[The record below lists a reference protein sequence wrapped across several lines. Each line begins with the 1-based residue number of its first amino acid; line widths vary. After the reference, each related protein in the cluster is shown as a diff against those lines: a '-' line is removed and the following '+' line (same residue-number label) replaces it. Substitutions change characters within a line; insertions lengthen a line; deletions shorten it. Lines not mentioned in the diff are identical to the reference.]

1 MFGINFNLT
10 EEQKGYASL
19 FIGVILLL
27 HSFGWFTQWLSGIVM
42 FYAIFLIVYGVLK
55 TQVVKR
61 TIACVMQSSKDKKP
75 PTE

>member
-1 MFGINFNLT
+1 MFGLNFNLT

-19 FIGVILLL
+19 IIGVILLL
-27 HSFGWFTQWLSGIVM
+27 HSFGWFSKWLSGIVM

-55 TQVVKR
+55 TQVVKK
-61 TIACVMQSSKDKKP
+61 TIACVMKNNKKP